1 MTEAVTRV
9 YIGLG
14 SNIDDPLDQIR
25 RALRELDGL
34 ARVRLVRISSLYR
47 SPPMGPAGQPDYL
60 NAVAALDTS
69 LGAEE
74 LLVLLQGIEEFH
86 RRVRTGERWG
96 PRTLDLDLLL
106 YGDQV
111 IDTAHLRVP
120 HYGLQA
126 RNFVLHP
133 LAEIAPADLEVPG
146 RGALSDLLVHCPAD
160 GLQRLDDPLP

>member
-1 MTEAVTRV
+1 MTRV

-34 ARVRLVRISSLYR
+34 ARVRLARVSSLYR

-69 LGAEE
+69 LGPEE

-106 YGDQV
+106 YGDRV
-111 IDTAHLRVP
+111 IDTARLRVP
-120 HYGLQA
+120 HYGLHT

-133 LAEIAPADLEVPG
+133 LAEIAPPDLEVPG
-146 RGALSDLLVHCPAD
+146 LGPLEELLTRCPD
-160 GLQRLDDPLP
+160 TGLRRLDESLS

>member
-1 MTEAVTRV
+1 MTEVMTRV

-14 SNIDDPLDQIR
+14 SNLDAPLEQIR
-25 RALRELDGL
+25 QALRELGGL
-34 ARVRLVRISSLYR
+34 ARVRLARVSSLYR
-47 SPPMGPAGQPDYL
+47 SVPMGPAGQPDYL

-69 LGAEE
+69 LGADA
-74 LLVLLQGIEEFH
+74 LLILLQGIEEFH

-111 IDTAHLRVP
+111 IETAHLRVP
-120 HYGLQA
+120 HYGMHT

-133 LAEIAPADLEVPG
+133 LAEIAPPGLNVPG
-146 RGALSDLLVHCPAD
+146 HGSLAELLACCPAT
-160 GLQRLDDPLP
+160 GLERLDESLS

>member
-34 ARVRLVRISSLYR
+34 ARVRLVRVSSLYR

-69 LGAEE
+69 LGADE

-86 RRVRTGERWG
+86 HRVRGVHWG

-106 YGDQV
+106 YGDQC
-111 IDTAHLRVP
+111 IETPHLRVP
-120 HYGLQA
+120 HHGLQE
-126 RNFVLHP
+126 RNFVLYP
-133 LAEIAPADLEVPG
+133 LAEVAPSGLVVPGQGPLADLLARCPETG
-146 RGALSDLLVHCPAD
+146 LERLEEALP
-160 GLQRLDDPLP
+160 